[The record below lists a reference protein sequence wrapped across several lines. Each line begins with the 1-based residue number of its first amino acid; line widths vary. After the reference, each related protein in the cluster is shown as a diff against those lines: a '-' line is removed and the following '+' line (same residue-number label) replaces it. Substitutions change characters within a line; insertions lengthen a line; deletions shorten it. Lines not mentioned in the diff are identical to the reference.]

1 MTIEETSSEY
11 VIELTKKL
19 VNNEVVYA
27 IISNM
32 EIVETKI
39 IKIEIIN
46 LVDKE
51 RSVSIVLEYSGYH
64 EIIGF
69 FFTREEAVKEFNDK
83 FGSKIKTLNNYIKE
97 YEAL

>member
-1 MTIEETSSEY
+1 MRIEEAEAEY

-27 IISNM
+27 ITSNM

-51 RSVSIVLEYSGYH
+51 RSVSIVIEYSDYH